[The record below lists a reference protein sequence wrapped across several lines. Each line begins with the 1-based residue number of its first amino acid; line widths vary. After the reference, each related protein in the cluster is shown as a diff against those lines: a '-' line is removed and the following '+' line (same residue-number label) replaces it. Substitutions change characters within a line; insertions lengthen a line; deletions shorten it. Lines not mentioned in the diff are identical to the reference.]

1 MENYTN
7 NQLAKLSENT
17 NEFHTILKESSNWV
31 RRNLSLEEKD
41 SLLNQI
47 HETKAEVAVLNH
59 SVLTKPVFALF
70 GISQVGKSYL
80 VKNLLSIDG
89 KSLEIEL
96 PNQEKLD
103 FLQAINPKGGGTES
117 TGVVSRF
124 TIDSTFI
131 DPEYPI
137 QVKLLDVKDLVLI
150 LCDSFFSDIMK
161 LDYYP
166 SIQDFNQHVEK
177 FKIHAASSES
187 SQFDLTEDDIY
198 YLKKYF
204 ETYLERISP
213 MANNVSNSTYWIE
226 IAQIVERIDA
236 AKWVALFEI
245 FWSYDVHFSAL
256 FEKLIQG
263 LKALSYQ
270 KMVYVTKNAILRDK
284 GKILDV
290 VRVNGIYNPEELT
303 NILQPNNQKLDF
315 DLYMLSALTAE
326 ITMPVNKE
334 VAEQKQFLK
343 NTDLLDFPGARSRK
357 PFEKENLKKEIT
369 PELLLRGKISYLF
382 NKYSSNYE
390 INNLLF
396 CIKNWNNEVKEIPL
410 LINDWIKRNVGESS
424 EQREK
429 RIGKNGT
436 NPLFVILTFY
446 NQTMEFNTNSDQ
458 GELSEKWD
466 KRFIRLFKE
475 ETVTKA
481 NDWDENWTI
490 SEPNFKS
497 FYPLRDIQ
505 FSTDVFKGLLSDG
518 KETGIK
524 EERTEYY
531 DKLKSSFLNF
541 PYIKDHFQNPLDAW
555 ESSSTPNQDGSERII
570 KDLYPAANNLIK
582 TKNYINQLLDYQEIT
597 LANLKKHHKTDDISQ
612 QRDKAITEGLI
623 IQNALRDLFD
633 SGSEFGAFLT
643 KLYLS
648 NTETYNFIH
657 ENYLPA
663 SSNHNPTREVV
674 IIRTYD
680 LDLTKTID
688 ENKEILKSKLLFT
701 ESHQVDEWLEK
712 EEINLEKVLQNIHI
726 TAASILVDGVIDI
739 WKKGLDTEHFQEYA
753 KKGLDLSVIKSIN
766 ENLLQ
771 TFEIF
776 EVRKELINLF
786 EKKTRL
792 LKVSNDTDEYL
803 ASIITSYINDFVS
816 NFGFNFMKDER
827 RDQVIELAR
836 SKNIN
841 IDSLMDTSRQIS
853 EQNLCDLFEEDDS
866 SNTLIITY
874 PAINHYRSFVV
885 KIQLILLSNC
895 GFRKY
900 NIEENKALEA
910 LIAKINTLSLDG
922 SINESLN

>member
-1 MENYTN
+1 
-7 NQLAKLSENT
+7 
-17 NEFHTILKESSNWV
+17 
-31 RRNLSLEEKD
+31 
-41 SLLNQI
+41 
-47 HETKAEVAVLNH
+47 
-59 SVLTKPVFALF
+59 
-70 GISQVGKSYL
+70 
-80 VKNLLSIDG
+80 
-89 KSLEIEL
+89 
-96 PNQEKLD
+96 
-103 FLQAINPKGGGTES
+103 
-117 TGVVSRF
+117 
-124 TIDSTFI
+124 
-131 DPEYPI
+131 
-137 QVKLLDVKDLVLI
+137 
-150 LCDSFFSDIMK
+150 
-161 LDYYP
+161 
-166 SIQDFNQHVEK
+166 
-177 FKIHAASSES
+177 
-187 SQFDLTEDDIY
+187 
-198 YLKKYF
+198 
-204 ETYLERISP
+204 
-213 MANNVSNSTYWIE
+213 
-226 IAQIVERIDA
+226 
-236 AKWVALFEI
+236 
-245 FWSYDVHFSAL
+245 
-256 FEKLIQG
+256 
-263 LKALSYQ
+263 
-270 KMVYVTKNAILRDK
+270 
-284 GKILDV
+284 
-290 VRVNGIYNPEELT
+290 
-303 NILQPNNQKLDF
+303 
-315 DLYMLSALTAE
+315 MLSALTAE

-505 FSTDVFKGLLSDG
+505 FSTDVFKGFLSDG
-518 KETGIK
+518 KETGVK

-701 ESHQVDEWLEK
+701 ESYQVDEWLEK

-753 KKGLDLSVIKSIN
+753 NKGLDLSVIKSIN

-836 SKNIN
+836 SKQIN

-866 SNTLIITY
+866 SNTLIVTY

-910 LIAKINTLSLDG
+910 LIAKINALSLDG

>member
-1 MENYTN
+1 MGNYN
-7 NQLAKLSENT
+7 NEQLSILASNT
-17 NEFHTILKESSNWV
+17 TEFHSLLKESSNWV
-31 RRNLSLEEKD
+31 KRNLELDEKD
-41 SLLNQI
+41 ILLNELQ
-47 HETKAEVAVLNH
+47 ETKSEISVLNE
-59 SVLTKPVFALF
+59 SILTKPVFALF

-80 VKNLLSIDG
+80 VKNLLSVDG

-96 PNQEKLD
+96 PNKEKID
-103 FLQAINPKGGGTES
+103 FLQSINPKGGGTES

-124 TIDSTFI
+124 TIDANFSN
-131 DPEYPI
+131 PEFPF

-166 SIQDFNQHVEK
+166 TVEDFNKHVAEFKQIALKSETVQH
-177 FKIHAASSES
+177 
-187 SQFDLTEDDIY
+187 DLTEDDIY

-213 MANNVSNSTYWIE
+213 MANHVTKSSFWLE
-226 IAQIVERIDA
+226 IAQIIDRIDSS
-236 AKWVALFEI
+236 KWVALFGI
-245 FWSYDVHFSAL
+245 LWTHDSHFSFL
-256 FEKLIQG
+256 FEKLITG
-263 LKALSYQ
+263 LKSLSYS
-270 KMVYVTKNAILRDK
+270 KEVHVAKSAILRDQ

-290 VRVNGIYNPEELT
+290 VRVNGIFKPEELT
-303 NILQPNNQKLDF
+303 KVLLPTNQLIDF
-315 DLYMLSALTAE
+315 DLFMLSALTAE
-326 ITMPVNKE
+326 IAMPVSQE
-334 VAEQKQFLK
+334 VAEQKAFLK

-357 PFEKENLKKEIT
+357 PFEKEQIQREMT

-410 LINDWIKRNVGESS
+410 LINDWIKRNVGETS
-424 EQREK
+424 EKREK

-446 NQTMEFNTNSDQ
+446 NQTMEYNPNSDQ
-458 GELSEKWD
+458 DDLSEKWD

-481 NDWDENWTI
+481 NDWDENWTT

-497 FYPLRDIQ
+497 FYPLRDFQ
-505 FSTDVFKGLLSDG
+505 FSTDVFSGYVNEN
-518 KETGIK
+518 KETGINSD
-524 EERTEYY
+524 RIEYY
-531 DKLKSSFLNF
+531 YRLKESFLNF
-541 PYIKDHFQNPLDAW
+541 PYIKSHLENPLDAW
-555 ESSSTPNQDGSERII
+555 ESCSTPNQDGSSRII
-570 KDLYPAANNLIK
+570 RDLEPAANNSIK
-582 TKNYINQLLDYQEIT
+582 TKNYINQLAEFKETIIEH
-597 LANLKKHHKTDDISQ
+597 LKKHYKSDDISE
-612 QRDKAITEGLI
+612 QRDKAIAEGI
-623 IQNALRDLFD
+623 RIQNALKDLFD
-633 SGSEFGAFLT
+633 SGSKFGEFLT

-648 NTETYNFIH
+648 NTEIYNFIH

-663 SSNHNPTREVV
+663 ANNHNPTKEEV

-680 LDLTKTID
+680 LELSKGFE
-688 ENKEILKSKLLFT
+688 ENKQILMEKLMLPSIS
-701 ESHQVDEWLEK
+701 EVDNWLEK
-712 EEINLEKVLQNIHI
+712 EGISLEKVLQNVHV

-739 WKKGLDTEHFQEYA
+739 WKKRLDADNFKDYSSQ
-753 KKGLDLSVIKSIN
+753 GLDLSVIKTIN
-766 ENLLQ
+766 DNLIQ

-776 EVRKELINLF
+776 EVRKELIYLF

-827 RDQVIELAR
+827 KNQVMELAR
-836 SKNIN
+836 SKNMN
-841 IDSLMDTSRQIS
+841 IDSLMATSRQVS
-853 EQNLCDLFEEDDS
+853 EKNLCDLFEEDDS
-866 SNTLIITY
+866 SNSLVVTY
-874 PAINHYRSFVV
+874 PAINHFKSFMV

-900 NIEENKALEA
+900 NVEENRILEE
-910 LIAKINTLSLDG
+910 LINRIENLHVEIK
-922 SINESLN
+922 ES